1 MFRYSHL
8 HNLVLDPKI
17 DATQLNIITGYVG
30 PSLVDKL
37 QNLPYESNLYIGMYG
52 THIDPILH
60 KQLQKF
66 NINDRV
72 NIFYTNEPI
81 HSKCYIWSLDDEIVK
96 GLVGSA
102 NFSTNGLYTDNKEV
116 LNDIASCDF
125 SDAKKYLEMVAINS
139 RNISTIG
146 IEDLDTNDFTVSE
159 DTIVYN
165 SGKTTS
171 LSFLSTKNGSN
182 PNIIG
187 IVSSVGEVH
196 PSAGLNWGFSNA
208 LPKPNDAYIP
218 ILKNTILSFPDLFPP
233 KGSQNMPIDVV
244 WDDGVHMQM
253 LLEGSQ
259 YIGKLVYPKQISSFD
274 NNSILGTYLRERIGR
289 KLGINLILPDI
300 SKREFINEAM
310 NHIDKFIT
318 IEMLNLYGRTSISI
332 KKIQDS
338 TYFLDFSVK

>member
-165 SGKTTS
+165 SGKTAQ
-171 LSFLSTKNGSN
+171 LSFLSTKNGSK

-187 IVSSVGEVH
+187 IVASVGEVH

-218 ILKNTILSFPDLFPP
+218 ILKGVIESFPDLFPP
-233 KGSQNMPIDVV
+233 KGTHNMPIDVI
-244 WDDGVHMQM
+244 WDDGFHMQM

-259 YIGKLVYPKQISSFD
+259 QIGKLVYPKQISSFD
-274 NNSILGTYLRERIGR
+274 DNSILGIYLRKRISQKTGDE
-289 KLGINLILPDI
+289 LVLPII
-300 SKREFINEAM
+300 SKREFVNDALEYA
-310 NHIDKFIT
+310 DKFINT
-318 IEMLNLYGRTSISI
+318 KVLTSYGRSFITA
-332 KKIQDS
+332 KKIQEA
-338 TYFLDFSVK
+338 TYFLDFSSK